1 MPLINDIAASLM
13 IALLHFL
20 PVAPA
25 SRQASIANRDVG
37 PLPAQTNLRTPGA
50 VVLKGAQDF
59 SAGRRMIRRS
69 LRLFAIAP

>member
-1 MPLINDIAASLM
+1 M

-20 PVAPA
+20 RAGVSAA
-25 SRQASIANRDVG
+25 AIANRDVG

-50 VVLKGAQDF
+50 VVSTARRFF